1 MFRID
6 LLKGSENPPR
16 SHPLRI
22 AGITLAFVALIAG
35 AAWDGARFYDCHQA
49 AATERQSAAYYDREI
64 AQLAD
69 VAAMLDTAQKQRDRI
84 RASLAEVD
92 KVLPIHAKWSDVLV
106 GLAEAT
112 PETVTI
118 ADLMAKR
125 EEQKVGQ
132 QVKYAYSL
140 IMGVMSPSGSG
151 PVEEFV
157 RSLRLRMP
165 LQPGPDSIRIIS
177 QRQEQIRGRGVPYY
191 IIECRLKP

>member
-1 MFRID
+1 MFKID
-6 LLKGSENPPR
+6 LLNGSERPPL

-22 AGITLAFVALIAG
+22 AGITLAFMALAVG
-35 AAWDGARFYDCHQA
+35 AVFDSTRLFSYYETT
-49 AATERQSAAYYDREI
+49 ATEQRSLAYYEREI

-69 VAAMLDTAQKQRDRI
+69 VAKSLDVAEKRRI
-84 RASLAEVD
+84 QSNAGLAEVD
-92 KVLPIHAKWSDVLV
+92 KVLPIHAKWSDILV

-132 QVKYAYSL
+132 GVKYLYSL
-140 IMGVMSPSGSG
+140 VMGVMSPSGSA

-157 RSLRLRMP
+157 RLLRLRMP

-177 QRQEQIRGRGVPYY
+177 QRQEQIQERSVPYY